1 MKVIGI
7 YNSIGGELRREFC
20 WMVLNISRNLI
31 LKRSID
37 HLPRVKKCREAEHHP
52 EKRDHF

>member
-37 HLPRVKKCREAEHHP
+37 HLPRVKKWREAEHHP
-52 EKRDHF
+52 EERDHF